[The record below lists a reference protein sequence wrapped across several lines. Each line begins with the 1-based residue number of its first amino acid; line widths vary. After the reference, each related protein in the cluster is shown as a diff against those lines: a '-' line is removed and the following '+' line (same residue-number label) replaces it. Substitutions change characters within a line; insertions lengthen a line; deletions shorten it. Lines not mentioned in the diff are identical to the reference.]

1 MSSEKV
7 PRGSLWRLRGSRESP
22 AEPSRAGNGQGA
34 GMFGEGF
41 EKGSGRFCGGQE
53 QVPGQM
59 LEKGSGVYG
68 KVPGL
73 LQVLECSR

>member
-1 MSSEKV
+1 MATE
-7 PRGSLWRLRGSRESP
+7 GSRESP

-41 EKGSGRFCGGQE
+41 EKGSRRFCGGQE

-59 LEKGSGVYG
+59 LEKGSGVCG